1 MTGALAQNPAFVW
14 GLIGAIVALGLA
26 VVLLQS
32 RRRRQPDLA
41 PHIAPNISPRNVTA
55 QVAALPVVSSADL
68 ANDVRA
74 AEAEG
79 AHETLPDLYLA
90 LAQSRISD
98 GAAAEGEDLLRKI
111 LRSTGPRSRDSH
123 AKARVLLGDMAQA
136 NGDLSTACEHWQ
148 MARAL
153 FYELDQKGDHA
164 SVEARMLKNGC
175 PTDWVLT
182 DF

>member
-1 MTGALAQNPAFVW
+1 MTGALAHNSVFAW
-14 GLIGAIVALGLA
+14 GVIGAIAALALA
-26 VVLLQS
+26 VVLLRS
-32 RRRRQPDLA
+32 RRRRRPDIVA
-41 PHIAPNISPRNVTA
+41 DIAPRKVTV
-55 QVAALPVVSSADL
+55 QVAAIPVL
-68 ANDVRA
+68 A
-74 AEAEG
+74 AEADG
-79 AHETLPDLYLA
+79 AHETLPDPYLA
-90 LAQSRISD
+90 LAQSRIND
-98 GAAAEGEDLLRKI
+98 GAASEGEELLRKI
-111 LRSTGPRSRDSH
+111 LRSTGPGSRDSH

-164 SVEARMLKNGC
+164 SVEVRMLKNGC